1 MSTTEQTRSRR
12 LIEWTPF
19 GIALGLILSMM
30 SAREEWLYV
39 AAVAGVFAS
48 VAVGRTSSGKSENFA
63 VKARL
68 WKFGKSW
75 LFVVAFAAL
84 GLLEGK
90 WQPMVF
96 FVLVGVISSAFF
108 WLGCKSSN

>member
-1 MSTTEQTRSRR
+1 MLTTEQRRSRR

-48 VAVGRTSSGKSENFA
+48 VAVGRTSGKSEDFA

-68 WKFGKSW
+68 RKFAKGW

-96 FVLVGVISSAFF
+96 FVLVGIISSAFF
-108 WLGCKSSN
+108 LLGCRSSN